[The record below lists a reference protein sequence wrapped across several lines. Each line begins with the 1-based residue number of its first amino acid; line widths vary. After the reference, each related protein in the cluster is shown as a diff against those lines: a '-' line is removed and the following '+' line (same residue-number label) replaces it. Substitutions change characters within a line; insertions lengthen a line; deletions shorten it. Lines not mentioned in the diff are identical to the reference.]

1 MPMPIAVLIGL
12 GAGLVSAV
20 LFASASSGTALG
32 VLVLFFLSPLPVAIA
47 GLGWGWMAALIAA
60 VVGCLLIGVI
70 GAGRAALFHAVALGA
85 PAAVM
90 TYLAMLNRPLDE
102 GEGAVEWYPIGNLVA
117 WTALWAGCL
126 AGAALLSTATDV
138 DTLRR
143 ALRATFEQF
152 LTSGGTLPGPSL
164 DQSQLGVFVELMVM
178 SFAGAIATLWMGVA
192 ILNLWAAGRVTQISG
207 RLQRPWPDLAAI
219 ELPRR
224 LPIAFAVAVLATFLP
239 GMAGLVASG
248 FASAILFAYMLV
260 GLAIVHRL
268 TDGMAIRPL
277 LLGTVYA
284 SLLFLSPFSNLLLA
298 LAGIAEPYSPL
309 RRRPPPSLPPSGQI
323 PGR

>member
-1 MPMPIAVLIGL
+1 MPIAVLIGL

-102 GEGAVEWYPIGNLVA
+102 GDGAVEWYPIGNLVA

-126 AGAALLSTATDV
+126 AAAALLSTATDV

-207 RLQRPWPDLAAI
+207 QLQRPWPDLAAI

>member
-1 MPMPIAVLIGL
+1 MPMPILIGL

-70 GAGRAALFHAVALGA
+70 GTGRAALFHAVALGA

-90 TYLAMLNRPLDE
+90 TYLAMLNRPLDK
-102 GEGAVEWYPIGNLVA
+102 GDGAVEWYPIGSLVA

-138 DTLRR
+138 DGLRNV
-143 ALRATFEQF
+143 LRASFEQF
-152 LTSGGTLPGPSL
+152 LTSGGALPGPSL
-164 DQSQLGVFVELMVM
+164 DRSQLGVFVELMVM

-224 LPIAFAVAVLATFLP
+224 LPIAFAAAVLATFLP

-268 TDGMAIRPL
+268 TDGMVVRPL
-277 LLGTVYA
+277 LLGAVYA

-309 RRRPPPSLPPSGQI
+309 RRRPPPTFPPSGQI